1 MSKRGYVVTLVLLGI
16 GAMSVFLGNLL
27 TIVAREWS
35 FWLMI
40 CGGLT
45 FVVTSGAL
53 IVLSMVRP
61 TWKKIGLAGCVLGL
75 GLLAML
81 FSVGVSG
88 LAGARLNLRINRNA
102 MEEVVRRSWAGME
115 RADSAVRLD
124 SGAPLDTRLEVT
136 DGYVAFV
143 QGGMLDHLYGTIVNA
158 G

>member
-61 TWKKIGLAGCVLGL
+61 TWKKIGLAG
-75 GLLAML
+75 
-81 FSVGVSG
+81 
-88 LAGARLNLRINRNA
+88 
-102 MEEVVRRSWAGME
+102 
-115 RADSAVRLD
+115 
-124 SGAPLDTRLEVT
+124 
-136 DGYVAFV
+136 
-143 QGGMLDHLYGTIVNA
+143 
-158 G
+158 